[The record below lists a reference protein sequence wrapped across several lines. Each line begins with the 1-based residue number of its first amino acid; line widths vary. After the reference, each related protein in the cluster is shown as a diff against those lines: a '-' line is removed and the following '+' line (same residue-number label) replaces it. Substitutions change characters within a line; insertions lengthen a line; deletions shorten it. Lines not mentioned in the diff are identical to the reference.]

1 MLSAEGKIP
10 LGGAGSWEEAAQ
22 TCWREGR
29 WLWDPRDG
37 MDGDGAGR
45 KRGWVV
51 LSGCVWCPC
60 AFTFPKRPGAGKVLS
75 ASSWHPW
82 DAPGGMCSPGR
93 MRMMMRMGSAPPLDE
108 ILCDSRAID
117 QAHPRAGNGPQC
129 CQERVWVPGAL
140 RSFVEGPEHTG
151 GSGRQENPWSPPAT
165 PDDSILACWDFQ

>member
-1 MLSAEGKIP
+1 MEELEVGSKQLKPVGVRGGGSGIHGMGWMGMGQEGKGVGWFYQAV
-10 LGGAGSWEEAAQ
+10 LGV
-22 TCWREGR
+22 
-29 WLWDPRDG
+29 P
-37 MDGDGAGR
+37 
-45 KRGWVV
+45 V
-51 LSGCVWCPC
+51 LSHSQ
-60 AFTFPKRPGAGKVLS
+60 KRPGAGKELS

-82 DAPGGMCSPGR
+82 DGPGGMCSPGR
-93 MRMMMRMGSAPPLDE
+93 MRMMMRMGSAPPLEE
-108 ILCDSRAID
+108 ILCDSRAMD